1 MRGLQFEKKAICR
14 QYRHATKVRKQIRKD
29 REEKDHC
36 REQTRQQKKFMADK
50 NAFAKELFNPP
61 NATVPTF
68 DVNIAYEHFTNT
80 NEDKTRNVM
89 LKAMP
94 GWSRPKKPEHPFLK
108 SAPTRWNLEDAV
120 RNKKAKCAAGMNGIP
135 YLVYKKCPGILK
147 FLLEIM
153 IRVW

>member
-1 MRGLQFEKKAICR
+1 MIHRPPTKAICR

-29 REEKDHC
+29 REEEDHC

-50 NAFAKELFNPP
+50 NAFTKELFNPP

-68 DVNIAYEHFTNT
+68 DVNIAYEHFNVT

-94 GWSRPKKPEHPFLK
+94 GWSRPKNAGASSSQISANKTEFRGRGQKLK
-108 SAPTRWNLEDAV
+108 SEMCSWYEWHYLFGVQEMPWNS
-120 RNKKAKCAAGMNGIP
+120 
-135 YLVYKKCPGILK
+135 
-147 FLLEIM
+147 EISA
-153 IRVW
+153 

>member
-1 MRGLQFEKKAICR
+1 M
-14 QYRHATKVRKQIRKD
+14 RKQIRKD

-68 DVNIAYEHFTNT
+68 DVNIAYEHFNAT

-94 GWSRPKKPEHPFLK
+94 GWSQPKKPNILRSNQRQQDGIWRTQSEIK
-108 SAPTRWNLEDAV
+108 R
-120 RNKKAKCAAGMNGIP
+120 RNVQ
-135 YLVYKKCPGILK
+135 LV
-147 FLLEIM
+147 
-153 IRVW
+153 